1 MSNSEGR
8 IAIVTGGGKGFG
20 YGIAS
25 ELVRRGATVY
35 ITGRDESVLAAS
47 AQKLGAVPLVGD
59 VTKGDDWDNIVEK
72 VRSANGRVDILINN
86 AGGGGHIAPSYELSD
101 SEVEQCIA
109 QNLVGAMLGC
119 RRVVPIMLAQGQG
132 TIVNVGSVAGHQ
144 AWPAW
149 GVYGAA
155 KAGLAHYSRA
165 LYTEVR
171 SSGVRVTTFTPSW
184 GATQFDDAS
193 GLPPR
198 DAETASKTIQPSD
211 IGKLVADVCDLPS
224 HLWIQETILWPMV
237 QQVEP
242 L

>member
-1 MSNSEGR
+1 MSNANGR
-8 IAIVTGGGKGFG
+8 VAIVTGGGKGFG
-20 YGIAS
+20 YGIAA
-25 ELVRRGATVY
+25 ELVSRGAIVY
-35 ITGRDESVLAAS
+35 ITGRDTQALQTAANEI
-47 AQKLGAVPLVGD
+47 GALPLVGD
-59 VTKGDDWDNIVEK
+59 VTNGDDWDRV
-72 VRSANGRVDILINN
+72 VATVQSAHGRIDILINN

-101 SEVEQCIA
+101 DEVEQCIS
-109 QNLVGAMLGC
+109 QNLTGAMFGC
-119 RRVVPIMLAQGQG
+119 RRVAPIMMAQREG
-132 TIVNVGSVAGHQ
+132 TIVNIGSVAGHQ

-171 SSGVRVTTFTPSW
+171 AAGVRVTTFTPSW

-198 DAETASKTIQPSD
+198 DADTASKTIQPSE
-211 IGKLVADVCDLPS
+211 IGKLVADLCDLPG
-224 HLWIQETILWPMV
+224 HLWVQETILWPMV